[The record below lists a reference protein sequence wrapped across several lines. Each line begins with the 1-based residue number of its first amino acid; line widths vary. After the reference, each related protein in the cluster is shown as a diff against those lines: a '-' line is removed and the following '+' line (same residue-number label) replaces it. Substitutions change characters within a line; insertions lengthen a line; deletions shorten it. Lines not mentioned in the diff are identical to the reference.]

1 MYATGLSC
9 WKCRIAA
16 LVNSSEKEENV
27 PFCRFLVHCMTF
39 SYSNRQLLHRLNNEC
54 KGLNRKS
61 RLTSRHNG
69 NKPRSPFG
77 ANHLGQTPRFFFTSF
92 SLPSIIS
99 GDGVGREKDA
109 RLRKIDIGRYGR
121 GYRGCEWH
129 PEERPDQS
137 HLPYES
143 TKGQAGGCRR
153 DSWFLPLRPHRS
165 GPGNE
170 VNSGGRAIFLRQEGE

>member
-9 WKCRIAA
+9 WKCRITA

-77 ANHLGQTPRFFFTSF
+77 ANQLSPFGSPEQFQLS
-92 SLPSIIS
+92 SMMQEVEVLPSLKPLIPLSWVCLLIIFDETFGS
-99 GDGVGREKDA
+99 NIYDSINDS
-109 RLRKIDIGRYGR
+109 LRID
-121 GYRGCEWH
+121 
-129 PEERPDQS
+129 
-137 HLPYES
+137 
-143 TKGQAGGCRR
+143 K
-153 DSWFLPLRPHRS
+153 
-165 GPGNE
+165 N
-170 VNSGGRAIFLRQEGE
+170 